1 MATQYRFQGLTIQS
15 HYFTVPLEHAKPNGE
30 TIRVFGREV
39 VATSREND
47 PMPWLV
53 FLQGGPGF
61 GAPRPE
67 ANQGW
72 LKRALQEYRVLLLD
86 QRGTGLSTPV
96 THQTLARFTS
106 PAEMADYLKHFRA
119 DAIVQDAELIRKQLV
134 GEQTPWSV
142 LGQSYG
148 GFCAVHYLSAAP
160 QGLREV
166 YLTGG
171 LPSLLRPAD
180 DVYRATYQR
189 VKSKNE
195 LFYTR
200 YPEDEAL
207 AQAVVKTLMA
217 RNINLPGGGALSP
230 RRFQQLGMGF
240 GASGSFEELHYLLES
255 AFVNGAHNK
264 EISYG
269 FLRAVENMQ
278 PFDTNPIYAI
288 LHESIYCQEAASN
301 WSAERVRSGYPEF
314 ELSPDQRILF
324 TGEMVYP
331 WMFDEYAYLKPLKE
345 AAHILA
351 EYDGWSRLYDI
362 SVLQANTVP
371 SAAAIYYNDMYVER
385 LYSEETARDIR
396 GIKTWVTSEYEHN
409 GLRADGEK
417 VFGHLIALLRGEID

>member
-1 MATQYRFQGLTIQS
+1 MAVPHRFHGLTTQP
-15 HYFTVPLEHAKPNGE
+15 HNFTVPLDYAKPNGE
-30 TIRVFGREV
+30 TIRIFGREV

-47 PMPWLV
+47 VLPWLV

-61 GAPRPE
+61 GSPRPVGNE
-67 ANQGW
+67 GW
-72 LKRALQEYRVLLLD
+72 LKQVLKEYRVLLLD

-96 THQTLARFTS
+96 THPTMARFAS

-119 DAIVQDAELIRKQLV
+119 DAIVQDAELIRKQLA
-134 GEQTPWSV
+134 GAQTKWSV

-160 QGLREV
+160 DGLREV

-171 LPSLLRPAD
+171 LPSLYRPVD

-189 VKSKNE
+189 VKAKNE
-195 LFYTR
+195 LYYAR
-200 YPEDEAL
+200 YPEDEERAHEIL
-207 AQAVVKTLMA
+207 EVLMSE
-217 RNINLPGGGALSP
+217 NITLPGGGILSP

-240 GASGSFEELHYLLES
+240 GSSLGFEELHYLLEN
-255 AFVNGAHNK
+255 AFVNGVHGP
-264 EISYG
+264 ELSYA
-269 FLRAVENMQ
+269 FLRGVENIQ
-278 PFDTNPIYAI
+278 PFDANPIYAI

-301 WSAERVRSGYPEF
+301 WSAERIRSEYPEF
-314 ELSPDQRILF
+314 ELSPDRRILF

-331 WMFDEYAYLKPLKE
+331 WMFDEYVYLQPLKE
-345 AAHILA
+345 AANLLA
-351 EYDGWSRLYDI
+351 EYDGWPRLYDI
-362 SVLQANTVP
+362 PALEANTIP
-371 SAAAIYYNDMYVER
+371 CAAAVYYNDMYVER

-417 VFGHLIALLRGEID
+417 VFGHLMALLRGEID